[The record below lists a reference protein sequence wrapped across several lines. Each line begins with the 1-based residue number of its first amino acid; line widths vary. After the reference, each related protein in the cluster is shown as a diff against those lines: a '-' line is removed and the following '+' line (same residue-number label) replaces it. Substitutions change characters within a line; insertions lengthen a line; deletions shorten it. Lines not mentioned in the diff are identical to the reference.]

1 MQPKSSI
8 PLVPLFEMMLPAF
21 AGQAA
26 NDSAGGRIQNLYAGC
41 AVAKFYACLIDS
53 NVIFYYLIAI
63 RIAMDD

>member
-1 MQPKSSI
+1 MRKKSSI
-8 PLVPLFEMMLPAF
+8 PLVPLFEMLLPAF

-41 AVAKFYACLIDS
+41 SVAKLRARFIDS
-53 NVIFYYLIAI
+53 NVIFYYLLAI